1 MKCEKCGAKL
11 AVDGKFCPQ
20 CGQSTL
26 LPPKTNPLAPTESKA
41 GQGAERTTLSIG
53 DNHTTVMA
61 LGLAVLATLAVGY
74 FYWGSGYI
82 LLVAILVGGA
92 FWLLVPSGTFTCYQ
106 CKQSSTFRSFDVK
119 EEHGPDAALKG
130 LAGAFFGTMLCGP
143 CGTIGGANAGLGQK
157 QKHIICPKCRSRN
170 VLLASQVE
178 LKPVSASNELIWLI
192 RQYQRLLSSILNR
205 QCRFH
210 PSCSEFGIRAIEK
223 HGRWEGLRR
232 TLTRVNRCTPIN
244 LGPALDLP

>member
-1 MKCEKCGAKL
+1 MICEKCGAKL
-11 AVDGKFCPQ
+11 AINGKFCPQ
-20 CGQSTL
+20 CGHPSQSRA
-26 LPPKTNPLAPTESKA
+26 NSNLAASTESKP
-41 GQGAERTTLSIG
+41 GQGSEFVPSSTGGSNATAI
-53 DNHTTVMA
+53 A
-61 LGLAVLATLAVGY
+61 LGIAVLATLALGY
-74 FYWGSGYI
+74 FHWGTGYI
-82 LLVAILVGGA
+82 LLMAIIVGGA
-92 FWLLVPSGTFTCYQ
+92 IFLALPSGTFTCYQ
-106 CKQSSTFRSFDVK
+106 CKQNSTYRSFNVK

-192 RQYQRLLSSILNR
+192 RQYQRLLSPILNR